1 MIESILQDIVVHMH
15 RSYEIM
21 SILNGDMEPGS
32 VDGFYD
38 TEMMYL
44 RSSEDGLYHFKTPR
58 DTMWSSVDLQEMA
71 RKGETVEFYPVQ
83 PKSAFAIK
91 AIQKNGG
98 LAPTPAPSAPSPSS
112 SSLKTV
118 GATLYFFLFL
128 CAYFI

>member
-1 MIESILQDIVVHMH
+1 MIESIFQDIVVH

-44 RSSEDGLYHFKTPR
+44 RSSEDGLYYFKTPR

-98 LAPTPAPSAPSPSS
+98 LAPTPAPSPSS

-118 GATLYFFLFL
+118 GATLYFFFFL
-128 CAYFI
+128 CAHFI